1 MTLEVFVLFMLGMAL
16 EVVWMWE
23 AAHVQAQKK
32 AEMASVA
39 QMLPDSWIIQA
50 GLIMLAGAAFG
61 GVHLLGIDQ
70 VYTSL
75 DDGPVFL
82 LFTLIGLFILIT
94 GIFGSH
100 LMPPINEHSVLSIQ
114 LLVAAGMLTG
124 AVQLPSIVLWALG
137 TFMLLLSLF
146 LLLQQRSLPLILKA
160 LVYAWYLA
168 LLLGLSVM
176 NGDTA
181 LFSARNLNLTSGFA
195 FGVVFIFLLLHALFF
210 IRFFLIVCSL
220 ILPRNRKF
228 IGYLIPRLFGD
239 EQAQPLPFVIIT
251 LGLIAAVWLNAHFN
265 LLPGVLFTSLCVL
278 VSTQVLSRSITGI
291 ERKL

>member
-1 MTLEVFVLFMLGMAL
+1 MTLEVFVLFLLGMAL
-16 EVVWMWE
+16 EVVWMWK
-23 AAHVQAQKK
+23 AAHAQAQEKTVT
-32 AEMASVA
+32 ASVA
-39 QMLPDSWIIQA
+39 QMLSDNWIIQA
-50 GLIMLAGAAFG
+50 GLVLLAGAAFG

-82 LFTLIGLFILIT
+82 LFTLIGLFILIE
-94 GIFGSH
+94 GLFGSH
-100 LMPPINEHSVLSIQ
+100 LMPPINERSVLSTQ

-124 AVQLPSIVLWALG
+124 AMQLPSTVLWALG
-137 TFMLLLSLF
+137 IFMLLLSLF
-146 LLLQQRSLPLILKA
+146 LLLQRQSLPPIRKA

-176 NGDTA
+176 NGDVV
-181 LFSARNLNLTSGFA
+181 LFSAHSLNFTSGFA

-228 IGYLIPRLFGD
+228 IGYMMPRLFND
-239 EQAQPLPFVIIT
+239 EQVQPLPFMLIT
-251 LGLIAAVWLNAHFN
+251 LGLTAAVWINSRLN
-265 LLPGVLFTSLCVL
+265 LLPNALFISLCVL
-278 VSTQVLSRSITGI
+278 VSIQWQVRVSKVQSQI
-291 ERKL
+291 

>member
-1 MTLEVFVLFMLGMAL
+1 MTLEVFVLFLLGMAL

-23 AAHVQAQKK
+23 AAHAQAQKK
-32 AEMASVA
+32 VEMAFVA
-39 QMLPDSWIIQA
+39 QMLPDTWIIQA

-61 GVHLLGIDQ
+61 GLHLLGIDQ

-82 LFTLIGLFILIT
+82 LFTLIGLFILIE

-100 LMPPINEHSVLSIQ
+100 LMPPINERSVLSTQ

-124 AVQLPSIVLWALG
+124 AMQLPSTVLWALG
-137 TFMLLLSLF
+137 IFMLLISLI
-146 LLLQQRSLPLILKA
+146 LLLQRQSLPPIRKA

-176 NGDTA
+176 NGDVA

-195 FGVVFIFLLLHALFF
+195 FGLVFIFLLLHALFF

-228 IGYLIPRLFGD
+228 IGYMMPRLFND
-239 EQAQPLPFVIIT
+239 EQVQPLPFMLIT
-251 LGLIAAVWLNAHFN
+251 LGLTAAVWINSHLN
-265 LLPGVLFTSLCVL
+265 LLPNALFISLCVL
-278 VSTQVLSRSITGI
+278 VSIQWQARVS
-291 ERKL
+291 KVQ

>member
-1 MTLEVFVLFMLGMAL
+1 MTLEVFVLFLLGMAL

-23 AAHVQAQKK
+23 AAHARAQEKTVT
-32 AEMASVA
+32 ASVA
-39 QMLPDSWIIQA
+39 QMLPDTWIIQA
-50 GLIMLAGAAFG
+50 GLVLLAGAAFG
-61 GVHLLGIDQ
+61 LVHLLGIDQ

-82 LFTLIGLFILIT
+82 LFTLIGLFILLA

-100 LMPPINEHSVLSIQ
+100 LMPPINERSVLSAQ
-114 LLVAAGMLTG
+114 LLLVAGILTG
-124 AVQLPSIVLWALG
+124 AVQMPSNVLWFLG
-137 TFMLLLSLF
+137 TFMLILSLF
-146 LLLQQRSLPLILKA
+146 LLLYRRSLPPILKA

-176 NGDTA
+176 NGDAA
-181 LFSARNLNLTSGFA
+181 LFSARDLNLTSGFT

-228 IGYLIPRLFGD
+228 IGYLMPRLFSD
-239 EQAQPLPFVIIT
+239 EQAHPLPFVLIT
-251 LGLIAAVWLNAHFN
+251 LGLTAAVWLNSRWN
-265 LLPGVLFTSLCVL
+265 LLPNTLFISLCVL
-278 VSTQVLSRSITGI
+278 VSMQWQARASKVQYQQI
-291 ERKL
+291 

>member
-1 MTLEVFVLFMLGMAL
+1 MTLEVFVLFLLGMAL
-16 EVVWMWE
+16 EVVWMWK
-23 AAHVQAQKK
+23 AAHAQAQEKTVT
-32 AEMASVA
+32 ASVA
-39 QMLPDSWIIQA
+39 QMLSDNWIIQA
-50 GLIMLAGAAFG
+50 GLVLLAGAAFG

-82 LFTLIGLFILIT
+82 LFTLIGLFILIE
-94 GIFGSH
+94 GLFGSH
-100 LMPPINEHSVLSIQ
+100 LMPPINERSVLSTQ

-124 AVQLPSIVLWALG
+124 AMQLPSTVLWALG
-137 TFMLLLSLF
+137 IFMLLLSLF
-146 LLLQQRSLPLILKA
+146 LLLQRQSLPPIRKA

-176 NGDTA
+176 NGDVV
-181 LFSARNLNLTSGFA
+181 LFSARSLNFTSGFA

-228 IGYLIPRLFGD
+228 IGYMMPRLFND
-239 EQAQPLPFVIIT
+239 EQVQPLPFMLIT
-251 LGLIAAVWLNAHFN
+251 LGLTAAVWINSRLN
-265 LLPGVLFTSLCVL
+265 LLPNALFISLCVL
-278 VSTQVLSRSITGI
+278 VSIQWQVRVSKVQSQI
-291 ERKL
+291 